1 MTASLAWLRTRL
13 GRIPPPLV
21 ALLLSVALFFLAG
34 LLQPGFVNL
43 GQALNIIR
51 LAAFLGII
59 AAGQTLVIISGGEG
73 IDLSVGA
80 VVTLAAILTFMVSG
94 GSSNLLLP
102 ALLVALAAGAVIGLL
117 NGLGIVFLRIPPL
130 VMTLG
135 MTGVVQGTILAI
147 TQGSIPGGTPPLLAR
162 LVSGRLLGIPGVIFI
177 WLGLALLMW
186 LLLQRTAYGKYLFA
200 IGTNRTAA
208 RLSGVNVPGVVVVT
222 FMLSGVLAAFGGF
235 VLLGFTQRVFLNL
248 GGSYLFPSIAAVV
261 IGGTVLAGGR
271 GSYIGTMTGALVLT
285 MTESLLRSM
294 RLGEAYQMM
303 IFGVILVVLL
313 SVYGRQRERR

>member
-1 MTASLAWLRTRL
+1 MTATLSRFRTLL

-21 ALLLSVALFFLAG
+21 ALLLSIALFFLAG
-34 LLQPGFVNL
+34 LVRPGFVNVD
-43 GQALNIIR
+43 QALNIIR

-80 VVTLAAILTFMVSG
+80 VVTLSAILTFMVSG
-94 GSSNLLLP
+94 GDSARLLP
-102 ALLVALAAGAVIGLL
+102 ALLVALASGALIGLL

-135 MTGVVQGTILAI
+135 MTGVVQGSILAL

-162 LVSGRLLGIPGVIFI
+162 LVSGRLLGIPGVLYI
-177 WLGLALLMW
+177 WLGLALLLW
-186 LLLQRTAYGKYLFA
+186 LLLQRSAYGKYLFA
-200 IGTNRTAA
+200 VGVSRSAA
-208 RLSGVNVPGVVVVT
+208 RLSGVNVPGVVIVT
-222 FMLSGVLAAFGGF
+222 FMLSGLLAAFGGF

-261 IGGTVLAGGR
+261 VGGTVLAGGR
-271 GSYIGTMTGALVLT
+271 GSHVGTMAGALVLT
-285 MTESLLRSM
+285 MTESLLRAM
-294 RLGEAYQMM
+294 QLGEAYQLI

-313 SVYGRQRERR
+313 SVYGRQRDRR